1 MNKLLVRTLSGAVFV
16 LVTVGFFFL
25 RLIDSRLFDIYTAFI
40 MVVGS
45 YELSSKLFFKKPVR
59 EGEEQTESVF
69 AEKLIFIVSMLSALL
84 VVPAYDV
91 FGVVTAVS
99 VILAEIFVNAF
110 IVLFAKLGKNTFLKT
125 LLSAIYPKVL
135 VSALLIANSLCANSL
150 LALVLIFVVAPATD
164 TFAYLV
170 GCSLKGP
177 KLCPKISP
185 KKTVEGAIGGVLFC
199 VVATVLFGFIIEK
212 FFNPDGAISANYLVL
227 AVSGVF
233 VSVVSQTGDLIM
245 SVIKRHYGIKDYG
258 KLFPGHGGMLDR
270 FDSVLA
276 VSLILAVICTYFELI
291 PSVVV

>member
-25 RLIDSRLFDIYTAFI
+25 RLIDARLFDIYTAFI

-45 YELSSKLFFKKPVR
+45 YELSSKLFFKKPIKDGA
-59 EGEEQTESVF
+59 EPTESVF

-84 VVPAYDV
+84 VVPAYDI

-99 VILAEIFVNAF
+99 VILAEVFVNAF

-135 VSALLIANSLCANSL
+135 VSALLVANSLCANSL

-185 KKTVEGAIGGVLFC
+185 NKTISGSVGGLIGGVVASF
-199 VVATVLFGFIIEK
+199 VVFFIIKPVTTLQTPVVVVLF
-212 FFNPDGAISANYLVL
+212 AVL
-227 AVSGVF
+227 GLFGSMLT
-233 VSVVSQTGDLIM
+233 QIGDLTE
-245 SVIKRHYGIKDYG
+245 SYIKRRLGIKDMG
-258 KLFPGHGGMLDR
+258 KIMPGHGGVLDR
-270 FDSVLA
+270 VDGVIFNAVL
-276 VSLILAVICTYFELI
+276 VTLIIGLL
-291 PSVVV
+291 

>member
-1 MNKLLVRTLSGAVFV
+1 MNKLLIRTLSGAVFV

-185 KKTVEGAIGGVLFC
+185 NKTISGSVGGLIGGVVASF
-199 VVATVLFGFIIEK
+199 VVFFIIK
-212 FFNPDGAISANYLVL
+212 PVTSLQTPVVVLLFAVLGLVGSML
-227 AVSGVF
+227 T
-233 VSVVSQTGDLIM
+233 QIGDLTE
-245 SVIKRHYGIKDYG
+245 SYIKRRLGIKDMG
-258 KLFPGHGGMLDR
+258 KIMPGHGGVLDR
-270 FDSVLA
+270 VDGVIFNAVL
-276 VSLILAVICTYFELI
+276 VTLIIGLL
-291 PSVVV
+291 